1 MNLILAIVRNQNSPI
16 IRWSIQT
23 QMYIVGGSTS
33 STAGMPGCLL
43 QDLLARGLFQH
54 LKTSWRSSSAAS
66 TVYNKYYISWFD
78 RPIIKIGFVFSNKPT
93 KLWIWFRWG
102 NGRRWKFKYGVLKW
116 ETIVGISSMIIIV
129 FFFFMKR
136 KGVFYPK
143 KLIQIFLISLLIFF
157 QLKEK
162 CEVWLTKNILL

>member
-16 IRWSIQT
+16 IRGSIQT
-23 QMYIVGGSTS
+23 QIYIVGGSTS

-54 LKTSWRSSSAAS
+54 LKTMGSSSAAS

-129 FFFFMKR
+129 FFFMER